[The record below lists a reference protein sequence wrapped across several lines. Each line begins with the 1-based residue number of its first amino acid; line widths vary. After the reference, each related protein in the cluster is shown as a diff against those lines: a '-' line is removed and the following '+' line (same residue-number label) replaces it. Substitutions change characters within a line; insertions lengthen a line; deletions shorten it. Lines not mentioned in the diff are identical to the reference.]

1 MVCTC
6 AKEKVMSSTENICPL
21 CGGFKKQGTTTFT
34 VDMEDTLVV
43 IRNVPGTFCSLCGNE
58 WLSDEIATNIE
69 SIVNEAKNIHRQ
81 VEVTQYRKVA

>member
-1 MVCTC
+1 
-6 AKEKVMSSTENICPL
+6 MSSTKNICPL
-21 CGGFKKQGTTTFT
+21 CGGLKKQGTTTFT

-43 IRNVPGTFCSLCGNE
+43 IRNVPATLCSLCGNE

-81 VEVTQYRKVA
+81 EEVTQYRKVA